1 MLEEGGKREKKEMD
15 REKGESFSKEG
26 KAPLSRRDRSRR
38 ENTQST
44 FLPQTSSPSHFFHL
58 SAPLAPSPPLFL
70 TGESLC
76 VPPSS
81 PLLPIPLPFSLVPSH
96 VLPIAFSADLA
107 FFFHHFFFPLLF
119 SSLFCTVLP
128 RRDNFT
134 QNSTEII
141 EIGAK
146 NYIFSI

>member
-1 MLEEGGKREKKEMD
+1 MQGLRENNVGRGGKEREERDGQK
-15 REKGESFSKEG
+15 KGESFSKEG
-26 KAPLSRRDRSRR
+26 KAPLSRRDRSWR

-70 TGESLC
+70 TGESSC

-107 FFFHHFFFPLLF
+107 FFPSPFLSPSALQF
-119 SSLFCTVLP
+119 VLHGTSP
-128 RRDNFT
+128 QR
-134 QNSTEII
+134 
-141 EIGAK
+141 
-146 NYIFSI
+146 